1 MCLLFWIT
9 LYLSEETFEV
19 ASRRLCNMTY
29 VIWQVCLNLTD
40 LILFY
45 IVDRLLVTYEYNYM
59 IEAINYNQLFY
70 FFFVTSIVNYVQ
82 SSLMTGLVNL
92 LIWTLYETEMNSYYY
107 CFIYLYGV
115 GAITTAL
122 KGLKLRIKI

>member
-1 MCLLFWIT
+1 M
-9 LYLSEETFEV
+9 S
-19 ASRRLCNMTY
+19 Y

-45 IVDRLLVTYEYNYM
+45 LTDRLMVRYETNSV

-70 FFFVTSIVNYVQ
+70 FFFVSNITIDNYIQ

-92 LIWTLYETEMNSYYY
+92 LIWTLYEDSLPSFAYM
-107 CFIYLYGV
+107 FIYMYGV
-115 GAITTAL
+115 GLIVIVL
-122 KGLKLRIKI
+122 KGLKIRIKI